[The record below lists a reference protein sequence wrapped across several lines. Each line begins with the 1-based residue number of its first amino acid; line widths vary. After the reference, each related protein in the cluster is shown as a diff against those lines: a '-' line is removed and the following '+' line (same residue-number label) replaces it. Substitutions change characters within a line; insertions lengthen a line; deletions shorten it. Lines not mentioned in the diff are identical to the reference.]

1 MSYRHGSLSLKM
13 LENKGLFA
21 YINEIRYLLDTL
33 GKVSKL
39 NNAIKKLRKAL
50 FYGLLIIY
58 HSIVC
63 TSYQTHMDIVL
74 GILRAFLSTWLVNS
88 ALGIF
93 REQFVALGKPSRT
106 YLKTYLKNL
115 ILIFYNF

>member
-1 MSYRHGSLSLKM
+1 M

-63 TSYQTHMDIVL
+63 ISYQTHIDIVL

-106 YLKTYLKNL
+106 YLKTYLKK
-115 ILIFYNF
+115 FNFNFLQFLNNYFLYPI